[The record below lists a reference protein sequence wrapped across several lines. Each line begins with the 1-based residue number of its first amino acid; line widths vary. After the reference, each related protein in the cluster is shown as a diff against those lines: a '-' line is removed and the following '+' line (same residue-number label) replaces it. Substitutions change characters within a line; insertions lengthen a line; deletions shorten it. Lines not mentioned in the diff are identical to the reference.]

1 MALSKNRPHDPF
13 MSTFSFSSAYRRT
26 SLVAFFMLAAC
37 LLARGGDAP
46 NWAGEFTDKKFLN
59 GMAVFQMSINRSGNA
74 WHVAFDAVYTDGHG
88 VAPEAEGPGKVS
100 GNTLQFTFKDTFS
113 NSGTGTITPA
123 GDDIIVS
130 IKPTHVAEA
139 RCLVFYKQNM
149 RLKRVSKK

>member
-1 MALSKNRPHDPF
+1 
-13 MSTFSFSSAYRRT
+13 MSTLSSSSVYRRAN
-26 SLVAFFMLAAC
+26 LVAFFLLAAC
-37 LLARGGDAP
+37 LLARGGNAP

-74 WHVAFDAVYTDGHG
+74 WQVAFDAVYTDGHG
-88 VAPEAEGPGKVS
+88 AAPEAEGPGKVV

-113 NSGTGTITPA
+113 NSGTGTITAA

-130 IKPTHVAEA
+130 LKPAHVAEA